1 MPPRGKR
8 DDPMATIVTYSKRM
22 HPVIAY
28 PVRIVSPERPSA
40 CCATHMIQVGDLQI
54 EGSGLYYYKR
64 CRRCGFT
71 VRHFLPCVTEQAP
84 DTIPEVGGIFK
95 VMAMAR
101 EHSYAE

>member
-1 MPPRGKR
+1 MPPRDKR
-8 DDPMATIVTYSKRM
+8 DDPMATIVTYSKWMR
-22 HPVIAY
+22 PVNAY

-40 CCATHMIQVGDLQI
+40 CCTTDMIQIADLQI

-71 VRHFLPCVTEQAP
+71 IRHFLPCVTERAP
-84 DTIPEVGGIFK
+84 ETIPEVGGIFK
-95 VMAMAR
+95 VVAMAR